1 MNDTITFSVKDIQ
14 DILEVCGVKT
24 TERLINKILESK
36 GGVNHCIKMIY
47 LIMVILDT
55 KKSKK
60 DCDLSSYLQRIM
72 PKSKV
77 SAKQMFPQ
85 IAEFLNLSEKI
96 EVKMTDMNG
105 NEIITYKDREITV
118 KNVIDYFETKAIE
131 RKLIKEKLINQEAKI
146 TLSNNKNAPIPIKKV
161 VIDSKGL
168 PIKYPFRCA
177 ICNTTHNIGYIYKIA
192 NKEFEICKFCVND
205 IKDRCNGTK
214 LIYTPM
220 GNKR

>member
-1 MNDTITFSVKDIQ
+1 MNDTITFSVKDVQ

-161 VIDSKGL
+161 VLHPETCGL
-168 PIKYPFRCA
+168 QPSQGQR
-177 ICNTTHNIGYIYKIA
+177 
-192 NKEFEICKFCVND
+192 D
-205 IKDRCNGTK
+205 DRVCE
-214 LIYTPM
+214 PQR
-220 GNKR
+220 GNCQSLQEYRTQGLRHSNF